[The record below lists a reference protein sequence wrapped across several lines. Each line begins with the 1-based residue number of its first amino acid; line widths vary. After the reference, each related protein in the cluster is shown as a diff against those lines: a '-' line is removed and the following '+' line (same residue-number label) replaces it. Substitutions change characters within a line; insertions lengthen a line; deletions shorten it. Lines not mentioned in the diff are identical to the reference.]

1 MKRRA
6 AFCNY
11 TAPGIYHV
19 TITVADGLGPILG
32 RVVGDLSQPDGT
44 PGAPRVELTAVGQIV
59 EQELTQTMPHHYP
72 MVEVQDHVVMPDHL
86 HAIIEVHAPLVGTSG
101 RPTHLGQVIAGFKYG
116 SNRRWWQ
123 WQDTQLGMQPGKQQA
138 KQPGMQQAKPAATN
152 TAAAAAPA
160 APAAAAAAVGAAA
173 AAAAAPAAAAG
184 TAAPAAPAAAPAGV
198 SAERF
203 GRSEH
208 ASTLRPPLWAPGY
221 CDVMPLRAGQLATQR
236 AYIRANPR
244 SRLLRMSNRAWLTA
258 QRAAVGTRLTPS
270 ALRGYLSRECSDDD
284 VSPLRLDPLMARLL
298 VGSDGFICCDS
309 YGDRSLLER
318 RLLPVV
324 CHRKD
329 KALRAT
335 QLRRCFD
342 EAEKDA
348 VLVSAR
354 IAPDEQAI
362 VDAALE
368 AGYPVVRVM
377 PDGMADYY
385 HPSEELTTLCAAGQL
400 LLVTPWRYQH
410 KPESEPIT
418 ARECKTMN
426 CVAQAL
432 CRLKDDWWKS

>member
-1 MKRRA
+1 MKRHA

-19 TITVADGLGPILG
+19 TITVAEGLGPILG

-86 HAIIEVHAPLVGTSG
+86 HAIIEVHAPLVGASG
-101 RPTHLGQVIAGFKYG
+101 HPTHLGQVIAGFKYG

-123 WQDTQLGMQPGKQQA
+123 WQDTQLGMQPG
-138 KQPGMQQAKPAATN
+138 MQQAKPAATN
-152 TAAAAAPA
+152 TAAPA
-160 APAAAAAAVGAAA
+160 APAAAAAPTAP
-173 AAAAAPAAAAG
+173 AAAAAPAGA
-184 TAAPAAPAAAPAGV
+184 AAPAALAGV

-203 GRSEH
+203 GRSDY

-284 VSPLRLDPLMARLL
+284 VSPLRLDPLMAHLL

-354 IAPDEQAI
+354 IAQDEQAI

-377 PDGMADYY
+377 PDGMADHY

>member
-1 MKRRA
+1 A
-6 AFCNY
+6 
-11 TAPGIYHV
+11 
-19 TITVADGLGPILG
+19 L
-32 RVVGDLSQPDGT
+32 
-44 PGAPRVELTAVGQIV
+44 
-59 EQELTQTMPHHYP
+59 
-72 MVEVQDHVVMPDHL
+72 
-86 HAIIEVHAPLVGTSG
+86 
-101 RPTHLGQVIAGFKYG
+101 
-116 SNRRWWQ
+116 
-123 WQDTQLGMQPGKQQA
+123 
-138 KQPGMQQAKPAATN
+138 
-152 TAAAAAPA
+152 
-160 APAAAAAAVGAAA
+160 
-173 AAAAAPAAAAG
+173 
-184 TAAPAAPAAAPAGV
+184 AGV